1 MSIVCISGLRGS
13 LKIPQHDIPLL
24 IPFGNSPLLS
34 GIVLGRSVFERVEQS
49 GQLVGFKSHPRHQS
63 PTGFSM
69 KRFVFEFLCFPAVM
83 WIRLIAFVLGYEI
96 LIGQGQFVNSNELTD
111 KSEEKSEEEE

>member
-1 MSIVCISGLRGS
+1 
-13 LKIPQHDIPLL
+13 
-24 IPFGNSPLLS
+24 
-34 GIVLGRSVFERVEQS
+34 
-49 GQLVGFKSHPRHQS
+49 
-63 PTGFSM
+63 M